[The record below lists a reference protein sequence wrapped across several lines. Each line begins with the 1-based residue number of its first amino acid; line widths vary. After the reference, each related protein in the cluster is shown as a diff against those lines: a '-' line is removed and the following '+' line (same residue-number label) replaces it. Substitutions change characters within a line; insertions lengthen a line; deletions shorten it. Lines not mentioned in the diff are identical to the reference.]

1 MLTMTSSV
9 TAAED
14 ITLSVTDMQ
23 FDWGGYGGEANAT
36 ENSITFPNW
45 ATNYWAVGDLS
56 TNEYTRLDMAFAQPV
71 NYYRMVVK
79 AVYSDESETESVISY
94 GATNHSLTFERNK
107 TLVKVVMLQGD
118 WEGLNKVNGEDVTA
132 KIYFRSII
140 ILTKESADASTPKTT
155 VTSPKLGTGM
165 ANPLL
170 DFQFCA
176 DPTAVEHDGRLY
188 VYGTNDHQQYDEGA
202 PTNSYERI
210 KTLVMMSTDDMVNWT
225 YHGLIP
231 VGTVAPWIMA
241 SWAPSI
247 ISRPQADGSTLF
259 SLYFSNSGWGTGV
272 IQAKSPVGPWT
283 SPLNTS
289 LIDGSNDT
297 VKGSGAIFDPGAV
310 IDDNGDAWLS
320 FGNSQGWIAKLNPDL
335 HSFAEGPV
343 RLLSPYHFEANELN
357 YINGTYVYTYNND
370 WSEHTPWTWGGEKPT
385 QCSMNY
391 FTSKTPLITD
401 SWTYGGNYFRNP
413 GDNGMGYTNNHSHL
427 HKYQGHWYLF
437 YQTNLLEPSLGSNG
451 GFRSIYVDEMEVD
464 EANVILHECKPT
476 KKGVTAIK
484 NLDPY
489 ALQRAATSAAT
500 LGILYQ
506 PTDEPGRMV
515 ATVGTTCITADT
527 PTEGIIEVRNVD
539 FSAGLGSLKMLVKGN
554 GSVTLRLD
562 DKDGSDLLTVSSTGD
577 NWQTLAAS
585 CSGVVAGVHT
595 VYFVLTGSVQF
606 DTWQAV
612 AAATGADTFE
622 KAPQA
627 VSNMKIGWNLG
638 NTLDAFYGNI
648 HNLTTETCWGQ
659 PKTKAELFP
668 MFKDAGFG
676 AIRVPVTWNNHSD
689 GNGKVNEAWMKRVH
703 EVVDYV
709 INAGLYCIL
718 NVHHDTGADFEGHTS
733 WLKADM
739 DIYNNVKEKYEY
751 LWQQIATEFRD
762 YGEHL
767 LFEGYNE
774 MLDADNS
781 WSYASSKN
789 TGSYD
794 ATAASAA
801 YSAINSY
808 AQSFVNA
815 VRATGGNNAMRNLIV
830 NTYGSCSGEG
840 TWNAHLQDP
849 LKQMQL
855 PTDHVADHLIF
866 EVHAYPGLAGGL
878 SNAKSSIN
886 QIMSAVETH
895 LASKGAPV
903 IFGEWGTENYD
914 TDYDNRHDDMLAFAQ
929 YFVEQAKAKGFATFY
944 WMGLSDGTH
953 RSVPEFNQADL
964 KDAIYKGYY
973 GVAPTSISTQTMN
986 YELRTMNYFD
996 LQGRQFQ
1003 HPLHGLNLVHMSDCS
1018 VRKVIKD

>member
-23 FDWGGYGGEANAT
+23 FDWGGWGGSADAT

-45 ATNYWAVGDLS
+45 ANNYWTAGDLS
-56 TNEYTRLDMAFAQPV
+56 TNEYTRLDMTFAQPV

-94 GATNHSLTFERNK
+94 GSTNHSLTFERSK
-107 TLVKVVMLQGD
+107 TLVRIVMLQGD

-132 KIYFRSII
+132 KIYFRSIT

-289 LIDGSNDT
+289 LIDGNNET

-343 RLLSPYHFEANELN
+343 RLPSPYHFEANELN

-527 PTEGIIEVRNVD
+527 PTEGIIEVRNAS
-539 FSAGLGSLKMLVKGN
+539 FAAGLGSLKMLVKGN
-554 GSVTLRLD
+554 GSVKMRLD
-562 DKDGSDLLTVSSTGD
+562 DKDGADVLTISSTGD
-577 NWQTLAAS
+577 SWQTLAAN
-585 CSGVVAGVHT
+585 CSGVVTGIHT

-612 AAATGADTFE
+612 AAATGADKFE
-622 KAPQA
+622 KAPEA

-638 NTLDAFYGNI
+638 NTLDAVNGTSQGLNS
-648 HNLTTETCWGQ
+648 ETCWGQ

-668 MFKDAGFG
+668 MFKNAGFG
-676 AIRVPVTWNNHSD
+676 AIRLPVTWFNHSD

-718 NVHHDTGADFEGHTS
+718 NVHHDTGTDA
-733 WLKADM
+733 WIVADM
-739 DIYNNVKEKYEY
+739 DNYNTNRSKFEY

-789 TGSYD
+789 SGEYNAAA
-794 ATAASAA
+794 ATSAYNA
-801 YSAINSY
+801 VNSY

-815 VRATGGNNAMRNLIV
+815 VRATGGNNVVRNLIV
-830 NTYGSCSGEG
+830 NTYGACSGMG

-849 LKQMQL
+849 LKQMAL
-855 PTDHVADHLIF
+855 PSDNAEGHLIF
-866 EVHAYPGLAGGL
+866 EVHAYPSLNSGLD
-878 SNAKSSIN
+878 SAKGSIN
-886 QIMSAVETH
+886 QMMTAVETH

-903 IFGEWGTENYD
+903 IVGEWGVPDDEKEN
-914 TDYDNRHDDMLAFAQ
+914 DYTNKNADLLAFAQ
-929 YFVEQAKAKGFATFY
+929 YFVEQAKAKGFATFF

-973 GVAPTSISTQTMN
+973 GVTPASISTLPVDNTSSAVEH
-986 YELRTMNYFD
+986 YYD

-1003 HPLHGLNLVHMSDCS
+1003 HPVHGLNLVRMSDGS
-1018 VRKVIKD
+1018 ARKVIRY